1 MELNDNFISL
11 REFKNEE
18 NKVWLILDAAL
29 KKNVSLHVLSTGSA
43 QLKTL
48 YSNQIQELR
57 SYYPQKAKIM
67 LEEILNDRY
76 RYVEYHQLIS
86 FSDLWITKSDLNKL
100 LPAPGNIPLLT
111 VSNSHEVEKNTMLKL
126 ILGMAISAYGFDPRE
141 PKNSATGSNKGSIKY
156 DLNDAGLSIDED
168 TIRKYLREAKEQFP
182 HARLREKK
190 KILVN

>member
-1 MELNDNFISL
+1 MELNDDYISL
-11 REFKNEE
+11 REFKNDEY
-18 NKVWLILDAAL
+18 KVWLILDAAL
-29 KKNVSLHVLSTGSA
+29 KKNISLHVISTGSA

-57 SYYPQKAKIM
+57 SYYPQKTKIM
-67 LEEILNDRY
+67 LEEILNDRC

-86 FSDLWITKSDLNKL
+86 FSDLWMTKSDLNKL

-126 ILGMAISAYGFDPRE
+126 ILGMAISAYGFDPKE

-156 DLNDAGLSIDED
+156 DLNDTGLSIDED
-168 TIRKYLREAKEQFP
+168 TVRKYLKEAKEQFP
-182 HARLREKK
+182 HARPREKK
-190 KILVN
+190 KSLVN